1 MASQARRCAL
11 SMGSG
16 AVGAKGPLSVREVK
30 TWGKRLTVIVK
41 HSLLEREP

>member
-30 TWGKRLTVIVK
+30 RGETVDSDCQTLITVGT
-41 HSLLEREP
+41 